1 MTEWILIITL
11 NLAVSGDKITDYKAE
26 TIDGFTSEK
35 KCRAAATLIG
45 TRISKQIV
53 NHKAAMG
60 VSLERISGNPIV
72 FTDCVKI
79 DK

>member
-11 NLAVSGDKITDYKAE
+11 NLAVAGENVTDYKAN

-35 KCRAAATLIG
+35 KCLAAAKIIG
-45 TRISKQIV
+45 STISKQIV

-60 VSLERISGNPIV
+60 ISLESESGNPIV
-72 FTDCVKI
+72 FSNCVKI
-79 DK
+79 EK

>member
-11 NLAVSGDKITDYKAE
+11 NLSIAGNNITDYKAE

-35 KCRAAATLIG
+35 KCLSAAQI
-45 TRISKQIV
+45 ISKQISNQIV

-60 VSLERISGNPIV
+60 ISLERETGNPIV
-72 FTDCVKI
+72 FSACLKI
-79 DK
+79 EK